1 MQITLLVC
9 LFWQRLYPYGA
20 RSVAERSRR
29 RSGRM
34 QLLRMRVVLLS
45 VDQPEPKEHLL
56 APTTYS
62 KFEVPFV
69 CLLVCVFGC
78 VCASICVLG
87 YLDVMLTSKEGT
99 VEGLGFRVMC
109 SIEVWVALRRRV
121 GARGMCFRVCQ
132 RVSVCVHLCPRG
144 GM

>member
-69 CLLVCVFGC
+69 CLLLCV
-78 VCASICVLG
+78 S
-87 YLDVMLTSKEGT
+87 
-99 VEGLGFRVMC
+99 
-109 SIEVWVALRRRV
+109 VWVNT
-121 GARGMCFRVCQ
+121 
-132 RVSVCVHLCPRG
+132 VSQHNGQTRPHKIPY
-144 GM
+144 M